1 MLLVGISAV
10 IQLVLDVQVVVCN
23 PHVGYIDAVI
33 ADAVGLFGR
42 HEIDVF
48 CEDILYMVDLGIV
61 VVSVYLLVQ
70 QVEVHES
77 ALALYQCIVV
87 YPSGVAGKHFG
98 SFVQCEVIVFSID
111 DAYGSDGE

>member
-10 IQLVLDVQVVVCN
+10 LQLVLDVQVVVCD

-61 VVSVYLLVQ
+61 AVSYTHLDVYKRQ
-70 QVEVHES
+70 PGNHE
-77 ALALYQCIVV
+77 I
-87 YPSGVAGKHFG
+87 
-98 SFVQCEVIVFSID
+98 
-111 DAYGSDGE
+111 